1 MTVDD
6 AKDVKF
12 FRHRREEISVFA
24 MNAQITALMTEV
36 AGVKSMVAKTKTD
49 IDTKVAADLKKIEDA
64 TSQSLKDVTNKVA
77 TDIGAVKTD
86 VAGKLTTAA
95 ASTATSIKNAAT
107 NTAAALKSAAAASD
121 LKLAAMKK
129 VVDAAPT
136 TASVASA
143 VANPPVHM
151 WSGGP
156 KAHNRGSGWADYD
169 MSRVDY
175 DTAAPYFQKI
185 SNTRFRALQDGLF
198 SYSIDTMVQ

>member
-49 IDTKVAADLKKIEDA
+49 IDTKVAADLRKIEEA

-95 ASTATSIKNAAT
+95 ASTAT
-107 NTAAALKSAAAASD
+107 ALKSAAAASD

-136 TASVASA
+136 TASVAAA

-156 KAHNRGSGWADYD
+156 KANNRGAGWADYD

-198 SYSIDTMVQ
+198 SFSIDTRVL